1 MISAQ
6 EMKAAY
12 DVMLKAEDFR
22 LDAELK
28 LEKANDDLIDAED
41 AEVLDLDLSN
51 PATQAKANAKMRKA
65 AKKELSTYRKAKA
78 HSLKAN
84 SAYKKTGIVVDSLVR
99 QQKAEELA
107 LLQK

>member
-1 MISAQ
+1 MISAE

-12 DVMLKAEDFR
+12 EAMLKAEDIS
-22 LDAELK
+22 LDATLK

-65 AKKELSTYRKAKA
+65 AKKELDKYRKAKA

-84 SAYKKTGIVVDSLVR
+84 SAYKKAGIYVDCLVR
-99 QQKAEELA
+99 MQKAFELA
-107 LLQK
+107 NQP